1 MELSELLE
9 KLHVIDIC
17 FGSPSQEDLQKSHLE
32 RFRLILCCL
41 VEVLDIL
48 VFLLVCHLREVLI
61 RNIFA
66 IFLLEQSQ
74 DYICVITAFKLG
86 QLLDGHVFAH

>member
-1 MELSELLE
+1 M
-9 KLHVIDIC
+9 
-17 FGSPSQEDLQKSHLE
+17 
-32 RFRLILCCL
+32 
-41 VEVLDIL
+41 
-48 VFLLVCHLREVLI
+48 LI

-74 DYICVITAFKLG
+74 DYICVITAFELR